1 MNIVDYIVIEKHETE
16 YPNPITLTI
25 GEKVIIGEEH
35 EVTESENW
43 ENWIFCTKADNSNSG
58 WVPKQIID
66 HESERILRD
75 YSAKE
80 LTVEEG
86 VILEGIEELNGWLLS
101 KNKSTGEVGWIPM
114 ENIMPKTMDSKQNK
128 GLIIILSA
136 TIGAIVTIVSAIVVT
151 KTQNEDLIIIL
162 FATIATI
169 ITIVSAIAV
178 KKKGFMKLEKGK
190 KMTGN

>member
-1 MNIVDYIVIEKHETE
+1 MKVVDYIVIEKYETE
-16 YPNPITLTI
+16 YPNPIMLTI
-25 GEKVIIGEEH
+25 GEKVIIGKEH

-43 ENWIFCTKADNSNSG
+43 IYCTKMDNSNAG

-66 HESERILRD
+66 YKSGRMLRN
-75 YSAKE
+75 YSARE

-86 VILEGIEELNGWLLS
+86 AILEGIEELNGWLLS
-101 KNKSTGEVGWIPM
+101 KNKSTGEIGWIPM
-114 ENIMPKTMDSKQNK
+114 ENIMPKTMDLKQNK

-162 FATIATI
+162 FATIGAI

-178 KKKGFMKLEKGK
+178 KKKGFIKLEKEK